1 MIDFHSHLVP
11 GVDDGAAT
19 LEETRASLAAFRDQ
33 GVTTVVT
40 TPHLRGSE
48 TQDPGRIS
56 ALLAALDGA
65 WEGVAELA
73 AAEFPELRLARGCEV
88 MLDTPDP
95 DLSDPRVRLAGTRF
109 VLVEFPFMT
118 VPPNVG
124 TPLFELKMAGWTPV
138 IAHPERYDNLDP
150 ELRGPEEWRR
160 MGAHL
165 QVNGGSLLGKYGAA
179 AERTAWALLRR
190 GYVDYLGSD
199 YHARGTL
206 HVAAAC
212 AALTAAGGE
221 EQAELLLR
229 VNPGRLLEGEAP
241 LPVPPLRAGGSA
253 PFWKRLFGAGRG

>member
-19 LEETRASLAAFRDQ
+19 LDDTRAALAAFRDQ

-48 TQDPGRIS
+48 TEHPERLSG
-56 ALLAALDGA
+56 LLATFDAA
-65 WEGVAELA
+65 WDGVAKLA

-88 MLDTPDP
+88 MLDTPAP

-109 VLVEFPFMT
+109 VLVEFPFMG
-118 VPPNVG
+118 VPPNIG
-124 TPLFELKMAGWTPV
+124 TTLFEIKMGGWTPV
-138 IAHPERYDNLDP
+138 VAHPERYDNLDAD
-150 ELRGPEEWRR
+150 LRAPEEWRR

-165 QVNGGSLLGKYGAA
+165 QVNDGSLLGKYGAA

-190 GYVDYLGSD
+190 GWVDYLGSD

-206 HVAAAC
+206 HVAAAFS
-212 AALTAAGGE
+212 ALARAGGE
-221 EQAELLLR
+221 EQAELLFR
-229 VNPGRLLEGEAP
+229 VNPERLLEGEAP
-241 LPVPPLRAGGSA
+241 LPVPPLPDRTPP
-253 PFWKRLFGAGRG
+253 PFWKRVFGGGR